1 MNLDCTLACRAPA
14 TTPGSSIPPAQASAT
29 TRPTPMTSI
38 PRCFGRNHEQYS
50 SGQSS
55 PSNKNKVIA
64 GVLAR
69 LMLVIAAVL
78 LLLILMIAAVLMLL
92 MLEKAAVFMLL
103 MLVIAALLMLVM
115 LVSSYIDAINAS
127 HSSYIIDAIDAS
139 NSSSGD
145 TIDASNSS
153 CINVLMLVSSLNDAI
168 DAINSSYVDAI
179 DTRNSS
185 RIAAKKQ
192 LHLVLPSQFFW
203 VHTFNFMVSTN
214 FMHFLRCIHRLVGS
228 RIV

>member
-1 MNLDCTLACRAPA
+1 M
-14 TTPGSSIPPAQASAT
+14 G
-29 TRPTPMTSI
+29 
-38 PRCFGRNHEQYS
+38 
-50 SGQSS
+50 
-55 PSNKNKVIA
+55 KVIA

-69 LMLVIAAVL
+69 LMLVIAAV
-78 LLLILMIAAVLMLL
+78 
-92 MLEKAAVFMLL
+92 
-103 MLVIAALLMLVM
+103 LMLVM

-145 TIDASNSS
+145 TIDAS
-153 CINVLMLVSSLNDAI
+153 
-168 DAINSSYVDAI
+168 

-214 FMHFLRCIHRLVGS
+214 FMHFLRCIHRLVG
-228 RIV
+228 